1 MIVGNN
7 MLLYIDNNS
16 RLAANR
22 LLHHIR
28 NILEHM
34 GLHQAS
40 SGIYDKWIYLII
52 IALQSFLAMFV
63 LSWLSN
69 FLLKRIL
76 QHRKGAFWSTLYRSQ
91 LISHALW
98 FLPPTSI
105 HIMLPFAFEGS
116 LLSSLQRVCVIALVW
131 VMVGVSNTFAT
142 LLWDAFYEHSRMRGR
157 PMKGIL
163 QIIHGVFIALGC
175 IISVSILINR
185 SPAALITGLGAFAA
199 ILLLI
204 FKDTILGFVAGIQI
218 AQYDM
223 VRNDDWITIPGTIVD
238 GVVTDVSLNTVK
250 VRNYDNTLIML
261 PPYTLV
267 SQPIQNWRGMK
278 ESGGRRIMQSIVV
291 DLNSIHFCTPE
302 LIKRL
307 STHTIIANFIEK
319 NSIAI
324 YNPADDAGTHDA
336 LDNKHVGT
344 NLALFRQYLTD
355 YLTQHP
361 DIQHQEMYTLMVRT
375 LQPDSNGMPLQIYCF
390 TNTTHWESYEIIQ
403 SQIMEYTVA
412 MMPLFE
418 LYPFQNASA
427 RDYIAQSLVSQGYKP
442 EDIGATGI

>member
-1 MIVGNN
+1 
-7 MLLYIDNNS
+7 MLLSIDNNS
-16 RLAANR
+16 SSAAHR
-22 LLHHIR
+22 LLQHIR
-28 NILEHM
+28 DILSHM

-40 SGIYDKWIYLII
+40 SGIYDKWIYLIVI
-52 IALQSFLAMFV
+52 VMQSFLAMFV

-69 FLLKRIL
+69 FILKHIL
-76 QHRKGAFWSTLYRSQ
+76 QHRTGAFFGNLYRSQ
-91 LISHALW
+91 LISRALW
-98 FLPPTSI
+98 FIPPTSI
-105 HIMLPFAFEGS
+105 HIMLPFAFNGT
-116 LLSSLQRVCVIALVW
+116 LLTSLQRVCIIALVW
-131 VMVGVSNTFAT
+131 VLVSTVNTFVS
-142 LLWDAFYEHSRMRGR
+142 LLWDAFYEHSRMRNR

-175 IISVSILINR
+175 IITVSILINR

-307 STHTIIANFIEK
+307 STHRVIANFIEK
-319 NSIAI
+319 NSITI
-324 YNPADDAGTHDA
+324 YNPTDDNTPHEA
-336 LDNKHVGT
+336 LNNKQAGT
-344 NLALFRQYLTD
+344 NLALFRQYLTN
-355 YLTQHP
+355 YLSQHP
-361 DIQHQEMYTLMVRT
+361 DIQHQEEYTLMVRS
-375 LQPDSNGMPLQIYCF
+375 LQPDGNGMPLQLYCF

-403 SQIMEYTVA
+403 SQIMEYAVA
-412 MMPLFE
+412 IMPLFE
-418 LYPFQNASA
+418 LYPFQNASG